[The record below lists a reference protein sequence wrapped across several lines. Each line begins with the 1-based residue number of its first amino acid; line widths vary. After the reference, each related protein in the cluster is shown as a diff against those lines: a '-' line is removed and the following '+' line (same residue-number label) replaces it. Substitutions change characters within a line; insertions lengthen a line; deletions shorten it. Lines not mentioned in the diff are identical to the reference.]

1 MEQILGE
8 GVERQSAEDW
18 MRELFG
24 YSEQEENK
32 PAEQA
37 QQPSEK
43 EEAEVNLEEEVSA
56 LRAQLALMQLNAI
69 VERVKAEFY
78 SENPHLKDYA
88 DIIEKLASVRIQEIF
103 ASGKQLDSWEKVPAF
118 IKGVLNEVGK
128 NLEERL
134 GLGKK
139 TTASGLVGIPPA
151 GGVQAGAG
159 TEEDEYSK
167 YPGVEAPLGRN
178 MSVRVISEED
188 LWKWRRDAARRYV
201 EERLKELKKRQ
212 QGWVE
217 GYRR

>member
-8 GVERQSAEDW
+8 GVEHHKVEDW
-18 MRELFG
+18 MRKLFG
-24 YSEQEENK
+24 VSDQKEKN
-32 PAEQA
+32 PAEQT
-37 QQPSEK
+37 QQSSEK
-43 EEAEVNLEEEVSA
+43 EEERMNLEEEVKT

-69 VERVKAEFY
+69 VERTKAEFY

-88 DIIEKLASVRIQEIF
+88 DIIEKLASARIQEIF

-134 GLGKK
+134 GLSKK

-151 GGVQAGAG
+151 GGVQVGAG

-167 YPGVEAPLGRN
+167 YPGTEAPLGKN
-178 MSVRVISEED
+178 MSVRIVSEED
-188 LWKWRRDAARRYV
+188 LWRWRRDAAKRYI
-201 EERLKELKKRQ
+201 EERMKELKKRQ
-212 QGWVE
+212 QGWIE